1 MLLSCLFQPSFYS
14 SVLESIS
21 VLTKK
26 QFGHCPSN
34 LSELTSS
41 SCVANLTVNGHEIIS
56 KRQKFTLKWPCVS
69 LEGQLFFFSSVPS
82 LGHSLYSTVC
92 VSVCVC
98 VCTCACS
105 VGLPWWLIGKGSA
118 CNAGDPGSIPRLGRS
133 PGGGRA
139 THSSSPAE
147 FHGQRSL
154 MGYSPQGHT
163 DLDMTERPQ
172 QQQQRRAQSRPVL
185 CSSMHC
191 DEAPLSRQEYRSGL
205 PLPTPRDCPNPWIE
219 PTYSCISCT
228 GRRIL

>member
-14 SVLESIS
+14 SVLENISI
-21 VLTKK
+21 LTKK

-34 LSELTSS
+34 LSEPTSS

-56 KRQKFTLKWPCVS
+56 KRQKFTLKWSCVS

-82 LGHSLYSTVC
+82 LGRSLYSRVW
-92 VSVCVC
+92 VCVC
-98 VCTCACS
+98 AHMRAQ
-105 VGLPWWLIGKGSA
+105 L
-118 CNAGDPGSIPRLGRS
+118 DF
-133 PGGGRA
+133 PGGSVVKNLPAMQATRVRSLGWEGPWEEGRA
-139 THSSSPAE
+139 TYSSSPGE

-172 QQQQRRAQSRPVL
+172 QQQRRRAQSWPVL

-191 DEAPLSRQEYRSGL
+191 DQAPLSRQEYRSGL
-205 PLPTPRDCPNPWIE
+205 PLPTPRDCPNPGIE